1 MLVKMT
7 VKRKSPLIG
16 IGVFGIN
23 SGILID
29 ENVNNNQLK
38 SNATVKI
45 ALYFIMLFNMLI
57 SPLPPSPSSPKT
69 NAQVV
74 RPI

>member
-1 MLVKMT
+1 MT

-29 ENVNNNQLK
+29 ENVNNHQLK

>member
-1 MLVKMT
+1 
-7 VKRKSPLIG
+7 
-16 IGVFGIN
+16 
-23 SGILID
+23 
-29 ENVNNNQLK
+29 
-38 SNATVKI
+38 
-45 ALYFIMLFNMLI
+45 MLFNMLI